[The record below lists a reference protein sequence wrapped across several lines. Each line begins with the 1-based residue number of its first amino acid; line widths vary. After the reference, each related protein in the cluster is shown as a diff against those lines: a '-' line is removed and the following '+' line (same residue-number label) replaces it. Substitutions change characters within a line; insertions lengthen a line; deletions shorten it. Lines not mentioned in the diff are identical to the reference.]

1 MCFKNPI
8 FLPALK
14 KIQELRN
21 IWLYI
26 QCGLS
31 PTFAAG
37 TFRDSWHKLNFA
49 KLELNTHV
57 ISCKCIYNTVQLICA
72 VQHTETRSAAA

>member
-37 TFRDSWHKLNFA
+37 TFRDSWHQQNFA
-49 KLELNTHV
+49 EVGTEYTCDQLQVYIQHSPTDMRSPTH
-57 ISCKCIYNTVQLICA
+57 
-72 VQHTETRSAAA
+72 